1 MSETAFTASIV
12 PNESLAAYVV
22 PAFGSNGRNGAG
34 RLLVAEGDRMP
45 DMVLRWRKDV
55 IQPYLDALQSAL
67 VSRLDA
73 AGSRKPEGTDHRPGK
88 LPEGAGLP
96 DQPPGAARRDA
107 QHRVGTRAPRPL
119 PRPAHRHRTA
129 GLTPHSAATGEPF
142 EDTYRWTLPDGR
154 HVWMLD
160 RARATRWDPERR
172 EGEFHGA
179 MVDVTDLM
187 EGRVSREG

>member
-1 MSETAFTASIV
+1 MYSSDLMA
-12 PNESLAAYVV
+12 
-22 PAFGSNGRNGAG
+22 
-34 RLLVAEGDRMP
+34 
-45 DMVLRWRKDV
+45 
-55 IQPYLDALQSAL
+55 
-67 VSRLDA
+67 
-73 AGSRKPEGTDHRPGK
+73 
-88 LPEGAGLP
+88 
-96 DQPPGAARRDA
+96 
-107 QHRVGTRAPRPL
+107 
-119 PRPAHRHRTA
+119 
-129 GLTPHSAATGEPF
+129 HSAATGEPF